1 MVEILKKSIYAT
13 IGIAL
18 MSREKA
24 EEIGKKIA
32 DEARLSEGEGK
43 QFIDELIR
51 RADETRVSLEKIV
64 TKQVSAVLKKADI
77 PTRQEL
83 ESLELRIRK
92 LETVAERENA

>member
-32 DEARLSEGEGK
+32 DEARLSEVEGK
-43 QFIDELIR
+43 QFVDELIR
-51 RADETRVSLEKIV
+51 RADETRVSFEKIV
-64 TKQVSAVLKKADI
+64 TKQVSAVLKKIDI
-77 PTRQEL
+77 PTKSEL

-92 LETVAERENA
+92 LEAVAERENA